1 MVAGIVTAVAFV
13 VLSVALMQFLNRRR
27 RWPYA
32 ILELAVLAGGV
43 DVAVDNTRGGSAIGL
58 LLAAAAL
65 VSLVLGFAPASWEH
79 VGRRCP
85 PGLAGPYTALG
96 LGAHRDDSL
105 GTTPLPT
112 SSEATRTRPAVL
124 RRHRTTD

>member
-1 MVAGIVTAVAFV
+1 
-13 VLSVALMQFLNRRR
+13 MQFLNRRR

-32 ILELAVLAGGV
+32 ILELAVFAGGV

-79 VGRRCP
+79 IGRQCP
-85 PGLAGPYTALG
+85 PGLVGPYTAIG
-96 LGAHRDDSL
+96 LGVRHEDHEPTIA
-105 GTTPLPT
+105 LPT
-112 SSEATRTRPAVL
+112 SGEPTRTRPSML
-124 RRHRTTD
+124 RRNRTTD